1 MIIIKTMNDYQKTTD
16 ENNNESISQDAVDL
30 VVARL
35 ESIPQNV
42 SISVGGEG
50 SITVEEM
57 IKSVKEN
64 SDIGKSIVKMQL
76 DYIRSLKDLSFDE
89 DE

>member
-1 MIIIKTMNDYQKTTD
+1 MSDRQKTTED
-16 ENNNESISQDAVDL
+16 TANENINQDVINL

-35 ESIPQNV
+35 ESIPPNV

-50 SITVEEM
+50 SFTIDEM
-57 IKSVKEN
+57 IESVKEN
-64 SDIGKSIVKMQL
+64 DQVGQTIVKMQL